1 MDFQQAFGHKT
12 NIKKYNVYF
21 ILAICLVFVV
31 MLSTAMLIDYRLIVV
46 KQQNLSK
53 EALKNPHAYF
63 LKTWMIRYLLNVV
76 LVIIF
81 AIYTTLAM
89 NRITVGYVYIGLW
102 LAIWFGF
109 AFGEL
114 ILTKKITYPS
124 IISIVLFVLVII
136 SFYFIIKDI
145 SELKRS
151 LRYQKMKKREYRF

>member
-53 EALKNPHAYF
+53 EALKNPHTYF
-63 LKTWMIRYLLNVV
+63 LRTWMIRYLLNVV

-102 LAIWFGF
+102 LVIWFGF